1 MSEVQ
6 AWVDKL
12 AAMGTPTRIAKFL
25 SAEGIQGTRMDAAR
39 CPLANFLTVKVPDDR
54 TAYQVGTNV
63 VEVLRGKEVEKIPL
77 PTLLRVFVSRF
88 DTMGFPYLVDP
99 RDPCNTF

>member
-1 MSEVQ
+1 MSEAQ

-25 SAEGIQGTRMDAAR
+25 STEGIQGTRMNALM
-39 CPLANFLTVKVPDDR
+39 CPLANFLTVKAPDPDVS
-54 TAYQVGTNV
+54 YMVGTNV
-63 VEVLRGKEVEKIPL
+63 VEVRRHKEVEVIQL
-77 PTLLRVFVSRF
+77 PTILRVFVSRF

-99 RDPCNTF
+99 HNPCNPL

>member
-25 SAEGIQGTRMDAAR
+25 ASEGIQGIQRDARR
-39 CPLANFLTVKVPDDR
+39 CPLTNLLTAKIQDPGVAC
-54 TAYQVGTNV
+54 TVGSKLM
-63 VEVLRGKEVEKIPL
+63 EVQRGKEVEVVRL
-77 PTLLRVFVSRF
+77 PTILRMFVQRF
-88 DTMGFPYLVDP
+88 DNDGFPHLVDP
-99 RDPCNTF
+99 QDDGNG